1 LSMLVAEAIQATG
14 SIMDLKWVIMADVA
28 DGPYCTAQGIL
39 KNIGDVSVALCT
51 LAIAIHTFRAIVF
64 RWHPEHPNR
73 IATLVLCTIWAI
85 IIVIMVVSAAT
96 HVGKTYW
103 GNTQYWCWIT
113 KDYPVQQI
121 ALDYVFMWTTAFVNI
136 ILYIPLALVIK
147 GVVVVEGW
155 RFKLAD
161 KRDRLDVRSRTTE
174 PGRGIDGIALQMFFY
189 PAIYTITVLPIAI
202 VRFRAFHD
210 QHVPFAATVVSDV
223 LFSSSGLFNVI
234 LFALTRPSL
243 LPRRNSQYDSQ
254 GISFSLRSR
263 VTEDIGDR
271 SYVGRPPMAMAR
283 GGGATHLSTF
293 LDGSELHFDDRYTDR
308 VTLDISAKGRLSP
321 SFHSYGD

>member
-1 LSMLVAEAIQATG
+1 M
-14 SIMDLKWVIMADVA
+14 
-28 DGPYCTAQGIL
+28 
-39 KNIGDVSVALCT
+39 
-51 LAIAIHTFRAIVF
+51 
-64 RWHPEHPNR
+64 
-73 IATLVLCTIWAI
+73 
-85 IIVIMVVSAAT
+85 
-96 HVGKTYW
+96 
-103 GNTQYWCWIT
+103 
-113 KDYPVQQI
+113 QQI

-155 RFKLAD
+155 KFKLAD

-174 PGRGIDGIALQMFFY
+174 PSRGIDGIALQMFLYVSSITSSIFFFAEVGLQAFISCSY

-263 VTEDIGDR
+263 VTEDVGDR
-271 SYVGRPPMAMAR
+271 SYVGRPPMAIAR
-283 GGGATHLSTF
+283 GGATHLSTF
-293 LDGSELHFDDRYTDR
+293 LDGSDLHFDDRYNDR

-321 SFHSYGD
+321 SIRSYGDST